1 MPGRSVKSGNRPEFS
16 RNHRGGGIGRR
27 SGWCG
32 RELAR
37 PSHLLIDRAAG
48 VRRLQFEVEGLE
60 KLIRSIVPDGNLQ
73 TEEPAM
79 RQALEVDSISV

>member
-1 MPGRSVKSGNRPEFS
+1 
-16 RNHRGGGIGRR
+16 
-27 SGWCG
+27 
-32 RELAR
+32 
-37 PSHLLIDRAAG
+37 LIDRAAG

-79 RQALEVDSISV
+79 RQALEVDCIRRVRFSSSRMISRVLARATTCVRRAVHWKTRTYGETCTRR